1 MPLKWYFKYLFTD
14 NHICLQEKIETLEW
28 NLGYMNAPF
37 LDIHGLPGHLIRRL
51 NQIAVAQ
58 FMEKMAAIEVD
69 LTPVQFSA
77 LCAIQSHPGIDQ
89 ASIAGLIA
97 YDRATLGKVIDRL
110 EAKQMVTRQVSP
122 QDRRAREVT
131 LTQLGE
137 RLLQQVHPVVTAAQ
151 TEILSGL
158 TTEEQQQLIL
168 LLQKTI
174 LAGNE
179 LSRAPQR
186 GL

>member
-1 MPLKWYFKYLFTD
+1 MDAPL
-14 NHICLQEKIETLEW
+14 
-28 NLGYMNAPF
+28 

-58 FMEKMAAIEVD
+58 FMERMSAMKVD

-77 LCAIQSHPGIDQ
+77 LCAIQTHPGIDQ

-110 EAKQMVTRQVSP
+110 EAKGLVSRLVSP
-122 QDRRAREVT
+122 HDRRARIVT
-131 LTQLGE
+131 LTQNGE
-137 RLLQQVHPVVTAAQ
+137 ALLRLVHPVVQAAQ
-151 TEILSGL
+151 SDILAGL
-158 TTEEQQQLIL
+158 TQTEQDQFTS

-174 LAGNE
+174 SAGNE

-186 GL
+186 GLEKFS

>member
-1 MPLKWYFKYLFTD
+1 MDAPL
-14 NHICLQEKIETLEW
+14 
-28 NLGYMNAPF
+28 

-58 FMEKMAAIEVD
+58 FMEKMSALEVD

-77 LCAIQSHPGIDQ
+77 LCAIQTHPGIDQ

-110 EAKQMVTRQVSP
+110 EAKALVSRSVSKF
-122 QDRRAREVT
+122 DRRAREVT
-131 LTQLGE
+131 LTEAGGA
-137 RLLQQVHPVVTAAQ
+137 LLKRVHPIVTAAQ
-151 TEILSGL
+151 SEILTGL
-158 TTEEQQQLIL
+158 NEAEQVQFVA

-179 LSRAPQR
+179 FSRAPQR
-186 GL
+186 GLARDF

>member
-1 MPLKWYFKYLFTD
+1 MDAPL
-14 NHICLQEKIETLEW
+14 
-28 NLGYMNAPF
+28 

-58 FMEKMAAIEVD
+58 FMDKMASLDVD

-77 LCAIQSHPGIDQ
+77 LCAVQSHPGIDQ

-110 EAKQMVTRQVSP
+110 EAKGMVSRTVSRH
-122 QDRRAREVT
+122 DRRAREVT
-131 LTQLGE
+131 LTQIGE
-137 RLLQQVHPVVTAAQ
+137 ELLKQVHPVVMAAQ
-151 TEILSGL
+151 SEILTGL
-158 TTEEQQQLIL
+158 DTAEQLTFVS

-179 LSRAPQR
+179 HSRAPQR
-186 GL
+186 GLASGN

>member
-1 MPLKWYFKYLFTD
+1 MDAPL
-14 NHICLQEKIETLEW
+14 
-28 NLGYMNAPF
+28 

-58 FMEKMAAIEVD
+58 FMDKMASLAVD

-77 LCAIQSHPGIDQ
+77 LCAVQTHPGIDQ

-110 EAKQMVTRQVSP
+110 EAKELVSRKVSP
-122 QDRRAREVT
+122 HDRRARVVT
-131 LTQLGE
+131 LTTKGE
-137 RLLQQVHPVVTAAQ
+137 ELLRQVHPVVQAAQ
-151 TEILSGL
+151 PEILSGL
-158 TTEEQQQLIL
+158 SPDEQDQFIS

-174 LAGNE
+174 SAGNE

-186 GL
+186 GLNKY

>member
-1 MPLKWYFKYLFTD
+1 
-14 NHICLQEKIETLEW
+14 
-28 NLGYMNAPF
+28 MNAPL

-58 FMEKMAAIEVD
+58 FMDRMAAIGED

-110 EAKQMVTRQVSP
+110 VSKELVDRTVSQ
-122 QDRRAREVT
+122 QDRRAREVS
-131 LTQLGE
+131 LTARGAA
-137 RLLQQVHPVVTAAQ
+137 LLEKVHPVVIAAQ
-151 TEILSGL
+151 PDILTGL
-158 TTEEQQQLIL
+158 DEAEQKQFVC

-186 GL
+186 GLNRSG